1 MQKYDL
7 LPPDSAA
14 SVLRSGGV
22 VAYPTEAVWGLGCD
36 PRDAVAVRRLL
47 AVKQRDEAQG
57 LILIAASTAQL
68 DPFVEWNVLEAT
80 RLDAVYAS
88 WPGPNT
94 WLMPCKTKREPTVFV
109 KNAFLGKHPFH
120 HRRQRTTH
128 LGRANWLR

>member
-57 LILIAASTAQL
+57 LILIAASTAQK
-68 DPFVEWNVLEAT
+68 LEGQGW
-80 RLDAVYAS
+80 RVVSIDDADRKDYQQTIIINYAAPS
-88 WPGPNT
+88 ALVQKLSSDLP
-94 WLMPCKTKREPTVFV
+94 
-109 KNAFLGKHPFH
+109 A
-120 HRRQRTTH
+120 
-128 LGRANWLR
+128 